1 MTMMDIEPIFRY
13 KAPNAEKLAAYGF
26 LPDGEGVSKTVPI
39 LRGAFGMAVT
49 VAPDGAV
56 RFKVVEKATGEEYVL
71 VHVDSAQGGF
81 VGDVRKACEKALA
94 DIAARCFDTEI
105 LRAEQTRTDACLDQI
120 RVLRRAGIPVGNY
133 PDYAA
138 FRRPD
143 NRKWFAIIMTVDRGK
158 LGLPGRGN
166 VEIIDLKGLPA
177 DVEARLAEGRFLKA
191 YHMNKTHWF
200 TVCLDGSVPDE
211 ELFAL
216 IAESWQAS
224 AGGKDGVAFTACG
237 VPQSR
242 NLPACRLGAD
252 YTRKTRGRQGR
263 SLVSVIFCSQAC
275 GNRFQALPYLNS
287 EAAEAVHL
295 YLFPPYRRSL

>member
-13 KAPNAEKLAAYGF
+13 KAPNAEKLAACRF
-26 LPDGEGVSKTVPI
+26 LPDGDGVSKTVPI

-71 VHVDSAQGGF
+71 VHVDNAQGGF

-94 DIAARCFDTEI
+94 DIAAGCFDTEI
-105 LRAEQTRTDACLDQI
+105 LRAEQTRRTLAWI
-120 RVLRRAGIPVGNY
+120 KSEFSAGPEFLWEKY

-166 VEIIDLKGLPA
+166 VEIINLKGLPA

-216 IAESWQAS
+216 IAESWRQA
-224 AGGKDGVAFTACG
+224 K
-237 VPQSR
+237 
-242 NLPACRLGAD
+242 
-252 YTRKTRGRQGR
+252 
-263 SLVSVIFCSQAC
+263 
-275 GNRFQALPYLNS
+275 
-287 EAAEAVHL
+287 
-295 YLFPPYRRSL
+295 

>member
-26 LPDGEGVSKTVPI
+26 LPDGDEVSKTVPI

-56 RFKVVEKATGEEYVL
+56 RFKVLEKATGEEYVL
-71 VHVDSAQGGF
+71 VHVDNAQGGF

-94 DIAARCFDTEI
+94 DIAAGCFDTEI
-105 LRAEQTRTDACLDQI
+105 LRAEQTMRTLAWI
-120 RVLRRAGIPVGNY
+120 RSEFSAGPEFLWENY

-143 NRKWFAIIMTVDRGK
+143 NRKWFAIIMTVERSK

-191 YHMNKTHWF
+191 YHMNKAHWF
-200 TVCLDGSVPDE
+200 TACLDGNVPDE

-216 IAESWQAS
+216 IAESWRQA
-224 AGGKDGVAFTACG
+224 K
-237 VPQSR
+237 
-242 NLPACRLGAD
+242 
-252 YTRKTRGRQGR
+252 
-263 SLVSVIFCSQAC
+263 
-275 GNRFQALPYLNS
+275 
-287 EAAEAVHL
+287 
-295 YLFPPYRRSL
+295 

>member
-1 MTMMDIEPIFRY
+1 
-13 KAPNAEKLAAYGF
+13 

-56 RFKVVEKATGEEYVL
+56 RFRGAGEGDGRGICARPCGQRPGRL
-71 VHVDSAQGGF
+71 RGRRAQGL
-81 VGDVRKACEKALA
+81 RKERWL

-105 LRAEQTRTDACLDQI
+105 LRAEQTRRTLAWI
-120 RVLRRAGIPVGNY
+120 RSEFSAGPEFLWEKY

-143 NRKWFAIIMTVDRGK
+143 NRKWFAVIMTVDRGK

-166 VEIIDLKGLPA
+166 VEIIDLKALPA

-200 TVCLDGSVPDE
+200 TACLDGSVPDE

-216 IAESWQAS
+216 IAESWRQA
-224 AGGKDGVAFTACG
+224 K
-237 VPQSR
+237 
-242 NLPACRLGAD
+242 
-252 YTRKTRGRQGR
+252 
-263 SLVSVIFCSQAC
+263 
-275 GNRFQALPYLNS
+275 
-287 EAAEAVHL
+287 
-295 YLFPPYRRSL
+295 